1 MIPFGLVGGAALL
14 SFLQTAVELTQLR
27 LFRPNFPPIL
37 LFLLG
42 LGLLGGLY
50 YVRTLLAYYTDE
62 VAPGAGDNL
71 VSVGILTA
79 LAHHFKAEPLSGT
92 RVVFASFD
100 GEEIFLQGS
109 AAWYEA
115 HKEELEGAV
124 VLNFDAIFSAE
135 RLVFLER
142 DANATQ
148 VLSKT
153 LARKCV
159 NIARSMGYD
168 ASSLSIPILGGATD
182 AASAARIGLEATTL
196 TASSWSDGVY
206 HTKEDT
212 LEAIEPESVER
223 AIGIAIRLA
232 RLLDQDSLW
241 DDDLP
246 IEEEKVEE
254 PTNPTLV
261 FSKLTRR

>member
-1 MIPFGLVGGAALL
+1 M
-14 SFLQTAVELTQLR
+14 
-27 LFRPNFPPIL
+27 
-37 LFLLG
+37 
-42 LGLLGGLY
+42 
-50 YVRTLLAYYTDE
+50 
-62 VAPGAGDNL
+62 
-71 VSVGILTA
+71 
-79 LAHHFKAEPLSGT
+79 
-92 RVVFASFD
+92 
-100 GEEIFLQGS
+100 
-109 AAWYEA
+109 
-115 HKEELEGAV
+115 
-124 VLNFDAIFSAE
+124 
-135 RLVFLER
+135 
-142 DANATQ
+142 
-148 VLSKT
+148 
-153 LARKCV
+153 
-159 NIARSMGYD
+159 
-168 ASSLSIPILGGATD
+168 
-182 AASAARIGLEATTL
+182 

>member
-1 MIPFGLVGGAALL
+1 M
-14 SFLQTAVELTQLR
+14 
-27 LFRPNFPPIL
+27 
-37 LFLLG
+37 
-42 LGLLGGLY
+42 
-50 YVRTLLAYYTDE
+50 
-62 VAPGAGDNL
+62 
-71 VSVGILTA
+71 
-79 LAHHFKAEPLSGT
+79 
-92 RVVFASFD
+92 
-100 GEEIFLQGS
+100 
-109 AAWYEA
+109 
-115 HKEELEGAV
+115 
-124 VLNFDAIFSAE
+124 LNFDAIFSAE